1 MTISTNL
8 SEVIVCGI
16 VGMSGPLPHCIV
28 EAITIALPETL
39 DPLETEVSY
48 WLYERAGFV
57 VGYES
62 LNVPHHIHVCELQ
75 LIAVE
80 SILCNN
86 PHITYTCASCN

>member
-16 VGMSGPLPHCIV
+16 VGTSGPLLHCFV
-28 EAITIALPETL
+28 EGITIALPETL

-62 LNVPHHIHVCELQ
+62 LNVKRP
-75 LIAVE
+75 
-80 SILCNN
+80 
-86 PHITYTCASCN
+86 P